1 MAELDQN
8 TGTLRAV
15 QGPFYWSTWLSKC
28 DKMEKPR
35 ELSCWSENNFVFTS
49 GIIFHTW
56 NSKHLQTDIIIS
68 VLQVEKNRNGERLSI
83 DWLHCPASGS
93 RKAPLRSMQAGGWTC
108 RYLPLI
114 LGHLPVC
121 FYCPLL
127 SSFITVFFPT
137 KCKESKGG
145 IYILLLFIDKPL
157 PSWTSIWHLFD
168 Y

>member
-1 MAELDQN
+1 MPKVTHLLMAELDQN

-68 VLQVEKNRNGERLSI
+68 VLQVEKNRKGERLSI
-83 DWLHCPASGS
+83 DWLHCRTSGS
-93 RKAPLRSMQAGGWTC
+93 RKAPPC
-108 RYLPLI
+108 RRWMNLQIPASNS
-114 LGHLPVC
+114 GTP
-121 FYCPLL
+121 
-127 SSFITVFFPT
+127 SS
-137 KCKESKGG
+137 
-145 IYILLLFIDKPL
+145 LLLPPTSVFL
-157 PSWTSIWHLFD
+157 PHCLLP
-168 Y
+168 YQM